1 MEKEKSYVK
10 IVIAV
15 IVSLILAAAIAFIV
29 YYTSNFTT
37 DLTTFYVQYGAQE
50 LRRDTG
56 GIQFDKGVYY
66 TFKIKYPLGFPSN
79 EKGERYKLSVEVN
92 EAAGKEVEYKVD
104 GSVARLYKAPD
115 ISGSFEIERSEE
127 GFTFCVPK
135 GTTLTGILR
144 TAYAEKEV
152 TDVPAVDLTAKDY
165 FALVVKSYDEKTV
178 IRIGFGFDGKY
189 WSGNE
194 PEPPEEGGDQ
204 PIDPDDPALPEG
216 HYSIGYK
223 VTGTYVN
230 PNSVLFQSAASALP
244 NTEQSA
250 AIGIKAEY
258 AESYEILGVYL
269 DGADGSKIELTD
281 PDSDGIYYFTMP
293 FCSVTVTVSIRGING
308 AGGF

>member
-1 MEKEKSYVK
+1 MKKKNIFAILFSLVALAVVAA
-10 IVIAV
+10 VIAFV
-15 IVSLILAAAIAFIV
+15 M
-29 YYTSNFTT
+29 YYTNNFST
-37 DLTTFYVQYGAQE
+37 DLTTFFVQYGSQE

-56 GIQFDKGVYY
+56 KMQFEKGVYY
-66 TFKIKYPLGFPSN
+66 SFKTKYPLGFPSS
-79 EKGERYKLSVEVN
+79 EKGERYHVGVEVTD
-92 EAAGKEVEYKVD
+92 AGKEIEYKVD
-104 GSVARLYKAPD
+104 GSVARLYKSPD
-115 ISGSFEIERSEE
+115 ISGSFEIKKSED
-127 GFTFCVPK
+127 GFTFCIPK

-144 TAYAEKEV
+144 AAYVGKEV

-194 PEPPEEGGDQ
+194 PAPPDGGDK
-204 PIDPDDPALPEG
+204 PIDPENPDVPEG
-216 HYSIGYK
+216 HYTIGYK
-223 VTGTYVN
+223 VTGTSVN
-230 PNSVLFQSAASALP
+230 EDSVLFQSALTALP
-244 NTEQSA
+244 DTEQSA

-269 DGADGSKIELTD
+269 GGADGSKIELTD

-293 FCSVTVTVSIRGING
+293 ECNVTVTVSIRGING